1 MPMDVDKM
9 QKKLA
14 SWSQDQDFKF
24 DDIYNLLYDKNWLHQ
39 AYRSVEEN
47 SGARTAGID
56 QQTMDDF
63 EENLD
68 ENLKGLQKSLKS
80 RTYSPDPVRRTYI
93 PKGDDEERPL
103 GIPTIED
110 RIVQEALR
118 MVLEPVYETDFSN
131 YSYGFRPNRSTHDA
145 IMSVQEHIH
154 PAGTYM
160 PWVLDLDVKGYFD
173 NVDHGTLGKILQNR
187 ITDRKMLKLIWQILK
202 SGIMEDG
209 KYRSSMLGTPQG
221 GIVSPLLAN
230 VYLNELDQ
238 WIQRWTDK
246 TKYEGTLRRNRGKGN
261 WHFVRYADDFLL
273 LTNGTK
279 KQAETM
285 MKRVRSYVNEKLNLT
300 LSDKKSELNHAE
312 DGFNFLGYYLEAKTD
327 TGGVKR
333 KIPKG
338 AIRDIRDKIRA
349 ATQGQTNVSIRAK
362 LKAIDAVVR
371 GWANYYKYATN
382 ASRVF
387 NKVQF
392 RMGPE
397 IVEWIADKLDCK
409 HKAVW
414 AQLDNEYPLAMNGV
428 KMTLLT
434 ELTENRTKSPLRH
447 THPYLKNDITPL
459 RENLPSEDPW
469 LGFNEGRKGWSD
481 QRWKSLKR
489 DNWKC
494 KQCGKD
500 ITENAVVHHIKPY
513 SRQNTGESN
522 RLENLVSLCEPCHQ
536 EIESNRNT
544 LINFWWRAKVP

>member
-14 SWSQDQDFKF
+14 SWSQDQDFRF
-24 DDIYNLLYDKNWLHQ
+24 DDIYNLLYDEDWVYR
-39 AYRSVEEN
+39 AYRSVEN
-47 SGARTAGID
+47 NTGARTAGID
-56 QQTMDDF
+56 QQTMEDF
-63 EENLD
+63 EDNLD
-68 ENLKGLQKSLKS
+68 ENLKDLRSRLKS

-110 RIVQEALR
+110 RIVQESIR
-118 MVLEPVYETDFSN
+118 MVLEPIYETDFSDH
-131 YSYGFRPNRSTHDA
+131 SYGFRPNRSTHDA

-160 PWVLDLDVKGYFD
+160 PWVLDLDIKGYFD
-173 NVDHGTLGKILQNR
+173 NVDHSTLGKILQNR
-187 ITDRKMLKLIWQILK
+187 ITDRKMLSLIWKILK

-209 KYRSSMLGTPQG
+209 NYRSSMLGTPQG

-238 WIQRWTDK
+238 WIKRWTDK

-279 KQAETM
+279 EQAKTM
-285 MKRVRSYVNEKLNLT
+285 MNRVRDYVDKELNLT
-300 LSDKKSELNHAE
+300 LSDRKSELNHAE
-312 DGFNFLGYYLEAKTD
+312 DGFSFLGYHLEAKTD

-333 KIPKG
+333 KIPKD

-349 ATQGQTNVSIRAK
+349 ATQGQTDVSIRAK

-382 ASRVF
+382 ASRIF
-387 NKVQF
+387 NKIQF
-392 RMGPE
+392 LMGPK
-397 IVEWIADKLDCK
+397 IVEWIADKQDCK
-409 HKAVW
+409 HKTVW
-414 AQLDNEYPLAMNGV
+414 AQSENEYPFAMNGAR
-428 KMTLLT
+428 MTRLT
-434 ELTENRTKSPLRH
+434 NLTENRKKSPLRH
-447 THPYLKNDITPL
+447 DHPYLNDDTDKN
-459 RENLPSEDPW
+459 RENLPSENPW

-481 QRWKSLKR
+481 KRWKALER
-489 DNWKC
+489 DGWKC
-494 KQCGKD
+494 QRCDKELKD
-500 ITENAVVHHIKPY
+500 NPVVHHIRPY
-513 SRQNTGESN
+513 SRQDSGEIN
-522 RLENLVSLCEPCHQ
+522 RLDNLVSMCKACHQ
-536 EIESNRNT
+536 EIESDRKYAN
-544 LINFWWRAKVP
+544 